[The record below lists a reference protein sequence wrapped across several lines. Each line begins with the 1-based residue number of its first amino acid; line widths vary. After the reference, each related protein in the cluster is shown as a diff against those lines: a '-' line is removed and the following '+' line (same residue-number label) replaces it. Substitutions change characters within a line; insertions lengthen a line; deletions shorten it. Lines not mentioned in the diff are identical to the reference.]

1 MSKTYNVKQRE
12 NLIDEIDLQCTL
24 HDLGLTDIGRH
35 RQVVYG
41 RQTAFKMM
49 YDNGMSL
56 SKIGTFF
63 KGIKGCLDH
72 ATVLHG
78 KNQYEKNKGYED
90 FQVISNE
97 INRKLTPIFFP
108 LNKSDLWQDYAIS
121 LAQMDALIGEML

>member
-1 MSKTYNVKQRE
+1 MKKTYNVKERE
-12 NLIDEIDLQCTL
+12 NLIDEVDLLLTL
-24 HDLGLTDIGRH
+24 QDLGLTDIGRH

-41 RQTAFKMM
+41 RQTAYKMM

-63 KGIKGCLDH
+63 KGIRGHLDH

-90 FQVISNE
+90 FQIISNE

-108 LNKSDLWQDYAIS
+108 LNKSDVWQDYAIS
-121 LAQMDALIGEML
+121 LVEMDALIGEML

>member
-24 HDLGLTDIGRH
+24 HDLGLTEIGRH

-41 RQTAFKMM
+41 RQTAYKMM

-108 LNKSDLWQDYAIS
+108 LNKVDLWQDYAIS